1 MHVKQVNMSMEEL
14 TPPQSHHPW
23 DGADRRWEIL
33 ADQKHTTTS
42 VKLWWCWIIFAVFMQ
57 SPLVSARC
65 RAAKVHTSRQKYIPV
80 VQRDYSPGHSM
91 KERVGTHR
99 QRHTETSGSTT
110 GSTETWSDQD
120 KPTQVRDFGELRCR
134 EWRQGSQPAPCTPWT
149 GERALNCTDLL
160 LQIGISIVISAS
172 CL

>member
-1 MHVKQVNMSMEEL
+1 MCMWSKWTCPWRSWLCHSLTSPEMEL
-14 TPPQSHHPW
+14 AGDGIRDTQPPQW
-23 DGADRRWEIL
+23 GC
-33 ADQKHTTTS
+33 
-42 VKLWWCWIIFAVFMQ
+42 WWCWIIFAVFMQ
-57 SPLVSARC
+57 SQLDSARC

-80 VQRDYSPGHSM
+80 VQGDYSPGNSM
-91 KERVGTHR
+91 KERAGTHR

-110 GSTETWSDQD
+110 GSTETSSDQD
-120 KPTQVRDFGELRCR
+120 KPSQVRDFGELRCR

-149 GERALNCTDLL
+149 GEPGLNCTDLL